1 MCSRKIKVD
10 GETFHLKSYTREGE
24 NVIEQFDESKLKDIV
39 RKSELIINYDG
50 YYENRRESN
59 SIMEDDYRFVI
70 RRDSF

>member
-1 MCSRKIKVD
+1 MCCRKIKVD
-10 GETFHLKSYTREGE
+10 GDNFYLKSYTKEGE

-50 YYENRRESN
+50 HIDNRREN
-59 SIMEDDYRFVI
+59 DSIMEDDYRFVI